1 MNQMNT
7 RSQSNEQA
15 RISVRTMISLGV
27 GWFGAQV
34 FWAFHAGSMPLFL
47 KDFTDSKF
55 TISLVLSLAG
65 VSGLFIPPAVGYLSD
80 RTSTRW
86 GRRGPYIFFGAL
98 GVMICV
104 LILPGVGALGIVAL
118 LSGFM
123 YVSFRSAETTFL
135 ALLPDI
141 TPREQR
147 STATGVMNLVGG
159 IGLIACFVV
168 GAVFWDDHPR
178 LVFIIAALGCFI
190 FMSIAVALIEE
201 PRGPRENTPSAV
213 GPMAYLRSVVKETNV
228 LRFLAAQF
236 SWWLAFWMASTFAV
250 LFATQELGV
259 PEGRSFLVPMVF
271 AIVAALFMVPMGML
285 GDRFNRRS
293 VLSWV
298 LASWVVVQILVAFS
312 QNLTHALVTFAL
324 CAIPYAGIMAVG
336 YAFLF
341 DLIPEERTAEF
352 VGIGLVSMASGQ
364 ICGPLIGGMVIDS
377 FGYRWLFPC
386 ASLFLVIGLILL
398 QFVRVPSGSSGT
410 TDSSPS

>member
-1 MNQMNT
+1 
-7 RSQSNEQA
+7 
-15 RISVRTMISLGV
+15 
-27 GWFGAQV
+27 
-34 FWAFHAGSMPLFL
+34 MPLFL

-65 VSGLFIPPAVGYLSD
+65 VSGLIVPPTVGYLSD
-80 RTSTRW
+80 RSSTRW
-86 GRRGPYIFFGAL
+86 GRRRPFILVGAL

-104 LILPGVGALGIVAL
+104 LLLPRIEAFGLVAL
-118 LSGFM
+118 ASGFM
-123 YVSFRSAETTFL
+123 YVLFRTAETTFL

-141 TPREQR
+141 TPTEQR

-159 IGLIACFVV
+159 VGLIACFVV

-178 LVFIIAALGCFI
+178 LVFVIAALGCFL
-190 FMSIAVALIEE
+190 FLSTAVALIEE
-201 PRGPRENTPSAV
+201 PKAVQESAPGAV
-213 GPMAYLRSVVKETNV
+213 GPRAYLRSVTREVNV
-228 LRFLAAQF
+228 MKFLAAQF

-271 AIVAALFMVPMGML
+271 AVVAAVFMVPMGML
-285 GDRFNRRS
+285 GDRFPRKR

-312 QNLTHALVTFAL
+312 QDLTHALLTFSL

-364 ICGPLIGGMVIDS
+364 IIGPLIGGVVIDTV
-377 FGYRWLFPC
+377 GYRWLFPC
-386 ASLFLVIGLILL
+386 AAVFLAIGLVLL
-398 QFVRVPSGSSGT
+398 QFVSAPEASST
-410 TDSSPS
+410 ADDSPSP